1 MRSRY
6 KRRRRKTRRKKYKR
20 KRRTK
25 KIRRYKRRKTR
36 RKRGGSRT
44 VNEAALEKLKTQL
57 IEGGVPEVEINKWGT
72 GGTKSLLKLFKEIQ
86 DKDSSLET
94 YRNKIMRRVNILH
107 VSIYNAVNEGKQFK
121 LWEWKH
127 LDLGSNGQ
135 LKLKVKNAEGIHEKF
150 NPEQTPLEALKRG
163 IEEELGAEYS
173 KNIKYK
179 KGPPEFNIDKPQS
192 TVKKS
197 SHSYPGL
204 PAEYK
209 TYREEIEIPSLPV
222 PFRKHVLPHKA
233 DWDLG
238 SADTIGAFET
248 TEYKEKGKIKR
259 YILWQ
264 WRKIV

>member
-107 VSIYNAVNEGKQFK
+107 VSIYNAVDYGTQFK

-127 LDLGSNGQ
+127 LDLGSKG

-173 KNIKYK
+173 TNIKYK
-179 KGPPEFNIDKPQS
+179 KGPPEFNIDKPQP

-209 TYREEIEIPSLPV
+209 TYREEIEIPTLPV